1 MDKLILSTLLKYMI
15 VRDILPKDKPLKHI
29 KTFEDFC
36 NTCIFPFLVFE
47 SGEDNESCAYD
58 DSEMGSVEESAGM
71 SITGN

>member
-1 MDKLILSTLLKYMI
+1 MAPANDRRAFFLY
-15 VRDILPKDKPLKHI
+15 
-29 KTFEDFC
+29 F
-36 NTCIFPFLVFE
+36 FPFLVFE